1 LSLNNNDDIT
11 KVLILLFLWIYI
23 FLIQADDDFGKEF
36 LGSWKSMSMADD
48 DAMDFSFDTVSK
60 SKKKTFNFD
69 KM

>member
-1 LSLNNNDDIT
+1 LDFYS
-11 KVLILLFLWIYI
+11 F

-60 SKKKTFNFD
+60 SKKKTFDFE

>member
-1 LSLNNNDDIT
+1 
-11 KVLILLFLWIYI
+11 
-23 FLIQADDDFGKEF
+23 
-36 LGSWKSMSMADD
+36 MSMADD

>member
-1 LSLNNNDDIT
+1 MTSH
-11 KVLILLFLWIYI
+11 KYYFSFGFLFI

-60 SKKKTFNFD
+60 SKKKTFDFER
-69 KM
+69 M